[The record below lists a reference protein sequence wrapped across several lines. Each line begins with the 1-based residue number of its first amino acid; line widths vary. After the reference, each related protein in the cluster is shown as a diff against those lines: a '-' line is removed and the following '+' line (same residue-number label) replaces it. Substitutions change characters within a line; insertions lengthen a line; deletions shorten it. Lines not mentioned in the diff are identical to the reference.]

1 MPPAQLPLKGNG
13 FLSRAVIERMLSHR
27 YRRHRAAACRNSSES
42 WHGYERDDNVLS
54 RDYEDFVDDQ
64 MSTKYAFLLWAGI
77 FRKPGRTILTVS
89 QIVIAFALFGV
100 LQGIKTGVDLAIAA
114 ARADLLDV
122 RPKVRGGSPLP
133 LAYLDRIKALPG
145 VKVVSLL
152 NGFSATYQNPAQGLY
167 VLAIDPNDKAWLT
180 ESPEIFKIS
189 PDSLDALA
197 KSRTGTLVSA
207 ALEKKYGWKVGD
219 QIPLL
224 SPPTLQADGS
234 DVWTF
239 NVVGTYAIHEL
250 GGSGGDLIVIDNHY
264 LDEARSQDRGTVQH
278 FHVVTTD
285 PRRAIAVADAIDHEF
300 ANSANETR
308 TESYRESAQSQMQSI
323 GDLNFTIRSIV
334 SAVFVALL
342 FSTATMMAQSIR
354 ERTGELATLKA
365 VGFSDRAV
373 FSLIAAESMVVWA
386 AAAVLGLLLATIAFP
401 YAARWVPGI
410 SMPSVVVEIGLAIAV
425 LIALASASVPAF
437 RAARLNVA
445 TALAGQ

>member
-1 MPPAQLPLKGNG
+1 
-13 FLSRAVIERMLSHR
+13 
-27 YRRHRAAACRNSSES
+27 
-42 WHGYERDDNVLS
+42 
-54 RDYEDFVDDQ
+54 
-64 MSTKYAFLLWAGI
+64 MSTKFIWLLWAGI
-77 FRKPGRTILTVS
+77 FRKPGRTILTVF

-114 ARADLLDV
+114 ARADVLDV

-145 VKVVSLL
+145 VRIVSLL
-152 NGFSATYQNPAQGLY
+152 NGFSATYQNPTQGLY
-167 VLAIDPNDKAWLT
+167 VLALDPDDKAWLT
-180 ESPEIFKIS
+180 EAREIFKVS

-197 KSRTGTLVSA
+197 KSRTGALVSA
-207 ALEKKYGWKVGD
+207 ELEKKYGWKVGD
-219 QIPLL
+219 LIPLL
-224 SPPTLQADGS
+224 SPETPQIDGS

-239 NVVGTYAIHEL
+239 NVVGTYALHEL
-250 GGSGGDLIVIDNHY
+250 GGSGGDLIVVNNNY

-278 FHVVTTD
+278 FHVIATD
-285 PRRAIAVADAIDHEF
+285 PRQAIAVADAIDHEF

-308 TESYRESAQSQMQSI
+308 TESYRETAQRQMQSI
-323 GDLNFTIRSIV
+323 GDLNFAIRSIV

-354 ERTGELATLKA
+354 ERTVELAILKA

-373 FSLIAAESMVVWA
+373 FSLIAAESIVVWTA
-386 AAAVLGLLLATIAFP
+386 AALLGLLLATIAFP
-401 YAARWVPGI
+401 YAARLVPGI
-410 SMPSVVVEIGLAIAV
+410 SMPRVVVEIGLAIAIF
-425 LIALASASVPAF
+425 IALASASVPAL

>member
-1 MPPAQLPLKGNG
+1 
-13 FLSRAVIERMLSHR
+13 
-27 YRRHRAAACRNSSES
+27 
-42 WHGYERDDNVLS
+42 
-54 RDYEDFVDDQ
+54 

-77 FRKPGRTILTVS
+77 FRKPGRTVLTVL

-122 RPKVRGGSPLP
+122 RPKVGGGSPLP

-145 VKVVSLL
+145 AKVVSLL
-152 NGFSATYQNPAQGLY
+152 NGFSATYQNSTQGLY

-189 PDSLDALA
+189 PGSLDALA
-197 KSRTGTLVSA
+197 KNRTGALVSA
-207 ALEKKYGWKVGD
+207 ELERKYGWKVGD

-224 SPPTLQADGS
+224 SPMTLQTNGS

-239 NVVGTYAIHEL
+239 NVVGTYTIHEL
-250 GGSGGDLIVIDNHY
+250 GGSGGDLIVINNAY
-264 LDEARSQDRGTVQH
+264 LDEARYQDKGTVQH

-285 PRRAIAVADAIDHEF
+285 PRQAIAVADAIDHEF

-308 TESYRESAQSQMQSI
+308 TESYRESAQSQMKSI

-354 ERTGELATLKA
+354 ERTVELAILKA

-373 FSLIAAESMVVWA
+373 FFLIAAESIAVWT

-401 YAARWVPGI
+401 YAARLVPGI
-410 SMPSVVVEIGLAIAV
+410 SMPWVVVEVGLAIAV
-425 LIALASASVPAF
+425 FIALAGASLPAF

-445 TALAGQ
+445 TALGGQ

>member
-1 MPPAQLPLKGNG
+1 
-13 FLSRAVIERMLSHR
+13 
-27 YRRHRAAACRNSSES
+27 
-42 WHGYERDDNVLS
+42 
-54 RDYEDFVDDQ
+54 
-64 MSTKYAFLLWAGI
+64 MSAKYASLLCAGI
-77 FRKPGRTILTVS
+77 FRKPGRTVLTVL

-122 RPKVRGGSPLP
+122 RPKVGGSSPLP

-152 NGFSATYQNPAQGLY
+152 NGFSATYQNPTQELY

-197 KSRTGTLVSA
+197 KRRTGALVSTE
-207 ALEKKYGWKVGD
+207 LEKKYGWKLGD

-224 SPPTLQADGS
+224 SPSTLQTDGS

-250 GGSGGDLIVIDNHY
+250 GGSGGDLIVINNAY

-285 PRRAIAVADAIDHEF
+285 PQRAIAVAEAIDHEF

-308 TESYRESAQSQMQSI
+308 TQSYRESAQRQMKSV
-323 GDLNFTIRSIV
+323 GDLDFTIRSIV

-342 FSTATMMAQSIR
+342 FSTATMTAQSIR
-354 ERTGELATLKA
+354 ERTVELAILKA

-373 FSLIAAESMVVWA
+373 FALIAAESIVVWTVA
-386 AAAVLGLLLATIAFP
+386 AALGLLLATIAFP
-401 YAARWVPGI
+401 YAARMVPGI
-410 SMPSVVVEIGLAIAV
+410 AMPWVVVESGLAMAV
-425 LIALASASVPAF
+425 VIALASASVPAF

-445 TALAGQ
+445 TALAAQ

>member
-1 MPPAQLPLKGNG
+1 MTKISWMTNG
-13 FLSRAVIERMLSHR
+13 
-27 YRRHRAAACRNSSES
+27 
-42 WHGYERDDNVLS
+42 
-54 RDYEDFVDDQ
+54 
-64 MSTKYAFLLWAGI
+64 TKYASLVWAGI
-77 FRKPGRTILTVS
+77 FRKPGRTVLTAF
-89 QIVIAFALFGV
+89 QIVVAFALFGV

-122 RPKVRGGSPLP
+122 RPKVGGGSPLP
-133 LAYLDRIKALPG
+133 LAYLDRIRALPG

-152 NGFSATYQNPAQGLY
+152 NGFSATYQKPTQELY
-167 VLAIDPNDKAWLT
+167 VLAIDPEDKAWLT

-189 PDSLDALA
+189 PASLDALA
-197 KSRTGTLVSA
+197 KGRTGALVSA
-207 ALEKKYGWKVGD
+207 ELEKRYGWKVGD

-224 SPPTLQADGS
+224 SPTTPQTDGA

-239 NVVGTYAIHEL
+239 NVVGTYMIHEL
-250 GGSGGDLIVIDNHY
+250 GGVGGNLIVINNHY

-285 PRRAIAVADAIDHEF
+285 PRLAIAVADAIDHEF

-308 TESYRESAQSQMQSI
+308 TESYREGAQRQMKSI
-323 GDLNFTIRSIV
+323 GDLDFAIRSIV

-354 ERTGELATLKA
+354 ERTVELAILKA

-373 FSLIAAESMVVWA
+373 FYLIAAESLAVWTS
-386 AAAVLGLLLATIAFP
+386 AAVLGLLVATIAFP
-401 YAARWVPGI
+401 YAARLVPGI
-410 SMPSVVVEIGLAIAV
+410 SMPWVVVEIGLAIAAF
-425 LIALASASVPAF
+425 IALASASVPAF

>member
-1 MPPAQLPLKGNG
+1 
-13 FLSRAVIERMLSHR
+13 
-27 YRRHRAAACRNSSES
+27 
-42 WHGYERDDNVLS
+42 
-54 RDYEDFVDDQ
+54 
-64 MSTKYAFLLWAGI
+64 MSTKFVWLLWAGI
-77 FRKPGRTILTVS
+77 LRKPGRTLLTVF

-122 RPKVRGGSPLP
+122 RPKVNGGGALP

-152 NGFSATYQNPAQGLY
+152 NGFPATYQKPTQGLY
-167 VLAIDPNDKAWLT
+167 VLAIDPDDKAWLT

-189 PDSLDALA
+189 PDGLDALA
-197 KSRTGTLVSA
+197 KSRTGALVSA
-207 ALEKKYGWKVGD
+207 ELERKYGWKVGD

-224 SPPTLQADGS
+224 SPTTPQTDGS

-239 NVVGTYAIHEL
+239 NVVGTYAIHEI
-250 GGSGGDLIVIDNHY
+250 GGEGNNLIVINNHY
-264 LDEARSQDRGTVQH
+264 LDEARSEDRGTVQH

-308 TESYRESAQSQMQSI
+308 TESYRESAQSQLRSI
-323 GDLNFTIRSIV
+323 GDLDFAIRSIV

-354 ERTGELATLKA
+354 ERTVELAILKA

-373 FSLIAAESMVVWA
+373 FCLIAAESMAVWT

-401 YAARWVPGI
+401 YAARLVPGI
-410 SMPSVVVEIGLAIAV
+410 SMPWVVVEIGLAIAV
-425 LIALASASVPAF
+425 FIALASASVPAL

-445 TALAGQ
+445 TALAAQ

>member
-1 MPPAQLPLKGNG
+1 
-13 FLSRAVIERMLSHR
+13 
-27 YRRHRAAACRNSSES
+27 
-42 WHGYERDDNVLS
+42 
-54 RDYEDFVDDQ
+54 
-64 MSTKYAFLLWAGI
+64 MSTKYASLLWAGI
-77 FRKPGRTILTVS
+77 FHKPGRAVLTIL

-152 NGFSATYQNPAQGLY
+152 NGFAATYQNPTQELY
-167 VLAIDPNDKAWLT
+167 VLAVDPADKAWLT

-189 PDSLDALA
+189 PGSLNALA
-197 KSRTGTLVSA
+197 TRRTGALVSA
-207 ALEKKYGWKVGD
+207 ELERKYGWKVGD

-224 SPPTLQADGS
+224 SPTTPQTNGA

-239 NVVGTYAIHEL
+239 NIVGTYTLHEL
-250 GGSGGDLIVIDNHY
+250 GGSGGDIIVVNNTY
-264 LDEARSQDRGTVQH
+264 LDEARGLDRGTVQH

-285 PRRAIAVADAIDHEF
+285 PRRAITVADAIDHEF

-308 TESYRESAQSQMQSI
+308 TESYREGAQRQLQSI
-323 GDLNFTIRSIV
+323 GDLDFAIRSIV

-354 ERTGELATLKA
+354 ERRIELAILKA

-373 FSLIAAESMVVWA
+373 FYLIAAESIMVWT
-386 AAAVLGLLLATIAFP
+386 AAAVLGLLVATIAFP
-401 YAARWVPGI
+401 YAARMVPGI
-410 SMPSVVVEIGLAIAV
+410 SMPWVVVEIGLALAVFIAF
-425 LIALASASVPAF
+425 ASASLPAL

-445 TALAGQ
+445 TALAEQ

>member
-1 MPPAQLPLKGNG
+1 
-13 FLSRAVIERMLSHR
+13 
-27 YRRHRAAACRNSSES
+27 
-42 WHGYERDDNVLS
+42 
-54 RDYEDFVDDQ
+54 
-64 MSTKYAFLLWAGI
+64 MSLKYAPLLWAGI
-77 FRKPGRTILTVS
+77 FRKPGRTILTVF

-100 LQGIKTGVDLAIAA
+100 LQGSKTGVDLAIAA

-133 LAYLDRIKALPG
+133 LGYLDRIKALSG

-152 NGFSATYQNPAQGLY
+152 NGFSATYQKHTQGLY
-167 VLAIDPNDKAWLT
+167 VLAIDPEDKAWLT
-180 ESPEIFKIS
+180 ESPEIFKVS

-197 KSRTGTLVSA
+197 KSRTGALVSA
-207 ALEKKYGWKVGD
+207 ELEKKYGWKVGD

-224 SPPTLQADGS
+224 SPTTPQTDGT

-239 NVVGTYAIHEL
+239 NVVGTYTLHEL
-250 GGSGGDLIVIDNHY
+250 GGSGGDLIFVTNAY

-285 PRRAIAVADAIDHEF
+285 PRLAITVTDAIDHEF

-308 TESYRESAQSQMQSI
+308 TESYREGAQRQMQSI
-323 GDLNFTIRSIV
+323 GDLNFAIRSIV

-354 ERTGELATLKA
+354 ERTVELAILKA

-373 FSLIAAESMVVWA
+373 FSLIAAESIVVWT

-401 YAARWVPGI
+401 YAARLVPGI
-410 SMPSVVVEIGLAIAV
+410 SMPWVVVEIGLAIAV
-425 LIALASASVPAF
+425 FFALASTSVPAF